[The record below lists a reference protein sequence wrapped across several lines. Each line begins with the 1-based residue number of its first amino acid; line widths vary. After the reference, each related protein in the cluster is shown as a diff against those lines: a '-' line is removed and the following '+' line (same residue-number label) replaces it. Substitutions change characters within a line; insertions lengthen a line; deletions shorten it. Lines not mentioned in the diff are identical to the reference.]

1 MLLARRNALLNAT
14 MIVFL
19 HIPKTGGTTFRFILE
34 NSLGVFNCH
43 SHQTRRDTFSQAD
56 FNFVRKVFPV
66 LKSIAGH
73 NLVYPLSLS
82 LPDPFYITFMR
93 EPIARVIS
101 HYQDTVLRGNNKLSF
116 EESLRTGDHLQNLAV
131 KLMAGGP
138 NLDKAKRFLEKCGA
152 VCFTEKF
159 DLSLHI
165 VERLCP
171 CKLDLHYRRRV
182 VARDN
187 TTKESIKHDGRL
199 LELAR
204 EYNQLDLELYSFAV
218 NEIFPRLCEKAGLRP
233 SDQLGSYEIFSGGIH
248 TRNQIGRFYNKV
260 FRELY
265 KMRVRLRL
273 DQAA

>member
-1 MLLARRNALLNAT
+1 

-43 SHQTRRDTFSQAD
+43 SHQTRKETFSQAD

-73 NLVYPLSLS
+73 NLVDPLSLS
-82 LPDPFYITFMR
+82 LPDPFYITFLR

-101 HYQDTVLRGNNKLSF
+101 HYQDTVLRGNNRMSF
-116 EESLRTGDHLQNLAV
+116 EENLRTGDHLQNLMV
-131 KLMAGGP
+131 KLMAGEP

-152 VCFTEKF
+152 LGLTEKF
-159 DLSLHI
+159 DLSLHTI
-165 VERLCP
+165 ERLCP
-171 CKLDLHYRRRV
+171 CKLDLHYRRKV

-187 TTKESIKHDGRL
+187 TTKESVSRDDRM
-199 LELAR
+199 LEIAR
-204 EYNQLDLELYSFAV
+204 EFNRLDLELYSFAL
-218 NEIFPRLCEKAGLRP
+218 NEVFPRLCEKAGFNP
-233 SDQLGSYEIFSGGIH
+233 SDQVRSYEVISGKAH
-248 TRNQIGRFYNKV
+248 MNYRAGRFYNKV

-265 KMRVRLRL
+265 KIRVRLGC
-273 DQAA
+273 DGAN

>member
-1 MLLARRNALLNAT
+1 

-43 SHQTRRDTFSQAD
+43 AHQTRRDVFSQSD
-56 FNFVRKVFPV
+56 FDFVRKIFPR

-73 NLVYPLSLS
+73 NLVDPLSLS
-82 LPDPFYITFMR
+82 FPNPFYITFMR
-93 EPIARVIS
+93 EPVARVIS
-101 HYQDTVLRGNNKLSF
+101 HYQDTVLRGNNRASF
-116 EESLRTGDHLQNLAV
+116 EESLRANDQLQNLHV

-152 VCFTEKF
+152 VGLTEKF

-171 CKLDLHYRRRV
+171 VKLDLHYRRRV

-187 TTKESIKHDGRL
+187 ATKQSVQRDSRM
-199 LELAR
+199 LELAG
-204 EYNQLDLELYSFAV
+204 EYNRLDVELYSFAL
-218 NEIFPRLCEKAGLRP
+218 NEIFPRLCEKAGFSP
-233 SDQLGSYEIFSGGIH
+233 SDKVSSYEIFSGGVH
-248 TRNQIGRFYNKV
+248 ARNQIGRFYNKV

-265 KMRVRLRL
+265 KLRSRLRR
-273 DQAA
+273 DG